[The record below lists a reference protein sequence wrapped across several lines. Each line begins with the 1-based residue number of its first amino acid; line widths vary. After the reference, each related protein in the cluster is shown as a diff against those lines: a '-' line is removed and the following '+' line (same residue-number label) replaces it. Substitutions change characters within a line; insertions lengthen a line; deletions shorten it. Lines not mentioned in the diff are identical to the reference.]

1 VDRKG
6 HFASQ
11 RVPGY
16 TRLIPILFYKYMKYN
31 PLNPLVGWRP
41 ALVKGWRKW
50 VFLKPDPLV
59 IHLIYFSEPCCWAIL
74 KTQDPEAGCPRAWG
88 GDVCGIF
95 GSFSRSPSL
104 YPSKSCRAFY
114 RL

>member
-59 IHLIYFSEPCCWAIL
+59 IHLIHFSKALLLGHL
-74 KTQDPEAGCPRAWG
+74 KNTRPRGWLPQG
-88 GDVCGIF
+88 LGW
-95 GSFSRSPSL
+95 
-104 YPSKSCRAFY
+104 
-114 RL
+114 